1 MRMKKRALLNFLLFA
16 KVRAYLN
23 KKQKIKS
30 TLTSE
35 IVVYLLTKGL
45 SQEEKEYLRM
55 KRLVA
60 ELDLDAKVKDE

>member
-1 MRMKKRALLNFLLFA
+1 MRMKKRALLNFLLFG

-30 TLTSE
+30 TLTSK

-60 ELDLDAKVKDE
+60 ELDRDAKVKDE

>member
-1 MRMKKRALLNFLLFA
+1 MKKRALLNFLLFA
-16 KVRAYLN
+16 KVRVYLN

-30 TLTSE
+30 TLTSK

-45 SQEEKEYLRM
+45 SQEEKEYRRM

>member
-1 MRMKKRALLNFLLFA
+1 M
-16 KVRAYLN
+16 RAYLN

-30 TLTSE
+30 TLTSK

-45 SQEEKEYLRM
+45 SQEEKEYRRM

>member
-1 MRMKKRALLNFLLFA
+1 MRMKKSALLNFLLFA

-30 TLTSE
+30 TLTSK

-60 ELDLDAKVKDE
+60 NLDLDAKVKDE

>member
-1 MRMKKRALLNFLLFA
+1 MRMKKRTLLNFFLFR

-23 KKQKIKS
+23 KQQKINS
-30 TLTSE
+30 ILTSK

-60 ELDLDAKVKDE
+60 DLDLDAKVKDE